1 MKFSKRMKACTA
13 LVDRAREY
21 QLEEAIKVLKDA
33 HKVKFDETVD
43 VAVRLGIDPKKTEQA
58 IRGAVAMPHGLGK
71 KVRVLVF
78 AKDPKAEEAK
88 AAGADYVG
96 AEDLVEKI
104 TGGWLDFD
112 VVVATPDMMK
122 IIGKLG
128 KTLGTKGLMPNP
140 KTGTVTMDVGKTV
153 KELKSGK
160 ATYRIDKAGIIHSA
174 VGKIS
179 FEVPALAEN
188 IKTLMHALVKARPA
202 TAKGAFIR
210 KISITTTMG
219 PGLKLDRSFLEA
231 A

>member
-1 MKFSKRMKACTA
+1 TA
-13 LVDRAREY
+13 YASLVDKAKEY
-21 QLEEAIKVLKDA
+21 SIEDAVKVLKEC

-43 VAVRLGIDPKKTEQA
+43 VAVRLGIDPKKSDQA

-78 AKDPKAEEAK
+78 AKEPKAAEAT

-128 KTLGTKGLMPNP
+128 KILGTKGLMPNP
-140 KTGTVTMDVGKTV
+140 KTGTVTMEVGKTV

-160 ATYRIDKAGIIHSA
+160 AVYRIDKAGIIHSA

-179 FEVPALAEN
+179 FEATALTEN

-202 TAKGAFIR
+202 TAKGTFIR
-210 KISITTTMG
+210 KISLSTTMG